1 MEEQKSRSKQDM
13 KRNRINLRGGDG
25 IGGVVVFGGALAIAG
40 LIAVFAFKNRRMKD
54 ADNNPRNPSDVSK
67 ESKNNKREDEG
78 SEGLR
83 FISQTSYYASCLTSH
98 GTPQT
103 SVTQIDPCET
113 LVSAKSLIM
122 EEKPRNEISEEN
134 EDPLS
139 GHQEIVICDY
149 STLESSDSC
158 DDCGVMGK
166 CSLPVPESPILIEET
181 MVKNDSDMEENNSI
195 SIKTIEDE
203 KANEPSLIVHAEDK
217 AEHEKSTTQ
226 SDEEDSDEESLLYKE
241 DEAEHEKSATQSD
254 EEEEEERDDEE
265 GGIVEE
271 GEESS
276 EGTTGDSSMES
287 NTEAIWPA
295 ELILDS
301 SQEMGQTD
309 FIFQNAVE
317 KTEKEEDETAKL
329 VKRDYFNSTEN
340 GYALKYEAAEKPPMI
355 WKETHK
361 PVKVNNQ
368 PTRSS
373 KLGMWVFSIIML
385 LLLLLLAFN
394 DQKAVPTPAMS

>member
-1 MEEQKSRSKQDM
+1 M
-13 KRNRINLRGGDG
+13 KRTRIKLGGGDG

-40 LIAVFAFKNRRMKD
+40 LIAVFAFKNRRMKE
-54 ADNNPRNPSDVSK
+54 ADINPRNPNDVSK
-67 ESKNNKREDEG
+67 ESKNKKREDEG

-83 FISQTSYYASCLTSH
+83 FISQTSYYGSCLTSH

-113 LVSAKSLIM
+113 LVSAKCLIM

-134 EDPLS
+134 EDSLS
-139 GHQEIVICDY
+139 GHQEIVIYDY
-149 STLESSDSC
+149 STLESIDSC
-158 DDCGVMGK
+158 DDCGVVGK
-166 CSLPVPESPILIEET
+166 CSLLVSESPILIEET

-203 KANEPSLIVHAEDK
+203 KADEASLIVHAKDK

-226 SDEEDSDEESLLYKE
+226 SDEYLLVYKE
-241 DEAEHEKSATQSD
+241 DEAEHEKSAAQSD
-254 EEEEEERDDEE
+254 EEEEERDYEE
-265 GGIVEE
+265 GGIVED

-301 SQEMGQTD
+301 SQELEQAD

-317 KTEKEEDETAKL
+317 KTEEEEDETAKL
-329 VKRDYFNSTEN
+329 VKRNYFNSTEN
-340 GYALKYEAAEKPPMI
+340 GYALKYEAAEEPTMI
-355 WKETHK
+355 WKETHE

-368 PTRSS
+368 PARSS
-373 KLGMWVFSIIML
+373 KLGIWVFSIMLLL

-394 DQKAVPTPAMS
+394 DQEAVPTPTMS